1 MVLFEC
7 VEQGFYFILFDFF
20 LTLSEVKFVLQV
32 ERSGIRLVGV
42 AASEKAKRRI
52 VVINGSGNREQLLK
66 KFSFTQFSISHLE
79 KKSRVQLHHEV
90 KKRVSVVNIR
100 TAM

>member
-1 MVLFEC
+1 MLSRD
-7 VEQGFYFILFDFF
+7 FILFYFF
-20 LTLSEVKFVLQV
+20 LTLSEVKFVQQV

-42 AASEKAKRRI
+42 AASEKAKQRI
-52 VVINGSGNREQLLK
+52 VVINGSGSREQLLK
-66 KFSFTQFSISHLE
+66 KFSFTQFSISHLKNKN

-100 TAM
+100 TVM

>member
-7 VEQGFYFILFDFF
+7 VEQGFYFILFF
-20 LTLSEVKFVLQV
+20 LTLSEVKFVPQV

-66 KFSFTQFSISHLE
+66 KFSFTQFSISH
-79 KKSRVQLHHEV
+79 
-90 KKRVSVVNIR
+90 
-100 TAM
+100 